1 MARNLSIQQETLLS
15 NSQYIVE
22 ELVEVYTALGVNY
35 YWTTGPY
42 NITTSTT
49 TSGGNRLFT
58 PNNSLNV
65 ITNLTES
72 YQLNSGGI
80 SLTLGNLDN
89 SEIAGSPPTPG
100 VITTLTTRYTK
111 NRVVVYKMFRNAT
124 TLEAVTS
131 DLIQIYDGTVTSV
144 NIDTSESSQTI
155 SMECSSIFR
164 ALDKVSGRT
173 NTDLAPQEGG
183 TLFWGGIYVE

>member
-1 MARNLSIQQETLLS
+1 MARNLSIQQEQLLN

-42 NITTSTT
+42 NITTGTA
-49 TSGGNRLFT
+49 TSGGNRAFT

-65 ITNLTES
+65 ISNLTES

-124 TLEAVTS
+124 TLEAFTS
-131 DLIQIYDGTVTSV
+131 GLIQIYDGTVTSV
-144 NIDTSESSQTI
+144 NIDTDESSQTI
-155 SMECSSIFR
+155 NMECSSIFR
-164 ALDKVSGRT
+164 AFDKVTGRT